1 MRMPILMTY
10 RLFPCLGDRSSFLD
24 GLIGVLVTVKWVFT
38 LSDATCDVG
47 RMREGWVFKAIFL
60 CVIFVCATN
69 GRNLESRRVRR
80 QNADVKAT
88 EYFARLALERMP
100 TDCLQIGCGLVDLQE
115 SGKKKRTDTQNSK
128 AVILLI
134 ATF

>member
-1 MRMPILMTY
+1 MHYLNT
-10 RLFPCLGDRSSFLD
+10 
-24 GLIGVLVTVKWVFT
+24 
-38 LSDATCDVG
+38 
-47 RMREGWVFKAIFL
+47 VFKAIFL

-100 TDCLQIGCGLVDLQE
+100 TDCLQIGCGLVDLKE
-115 SGKKKRTDTQNSK
+115 SGKKKRTDTQSSPYHK
-128 AVILLI
+128 QRLLKIVQLLI
-134 ATF
+134 PKEQ

>member
-1 MRMPILMTY
+1 MTY

-47 RMREGWVFKAIFL
+47 RMRERMG
-60 CVIFVCATN
+60 
-69 GRNLESRRVRR
+69 VRR

-115 SGKKKRTDTQNSK
+115 SGKKKRTDTQSSPYHK
-128 AVILLI
+128 QRLLKIVQLLI
-134 ATF
+134 PKEQ